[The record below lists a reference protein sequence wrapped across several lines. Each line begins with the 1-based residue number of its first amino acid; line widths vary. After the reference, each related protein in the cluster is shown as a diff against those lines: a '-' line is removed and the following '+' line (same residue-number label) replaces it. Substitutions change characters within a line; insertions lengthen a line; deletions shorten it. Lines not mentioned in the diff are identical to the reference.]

1 MHSERLRERKL
12 LTRKNS
18 IKWVKCCGAVAFLQ
32 KLRRAI
38 KLAFVFYLSFN
49 IPNACPLTNQL
60 MPKKVNAI
68 ASTIKVLAKKLT
80 GRIINAKAQ
89 SIPIPQTR

>member
-1 MHSERLRERKL
+1 MLWCRRLSPKIKASLIARL
-12 LTRKNS
+12 L
-18 IKWVKCCGAVAFLQ
+18 
-32 KLRRAI
+32 
-38 KLAFVFYLSFN
+38 FYLSFN

-68 ASTIKVLAKKLT
+68 ASTMKVFAKKLT
-80 GRIINAKAQ
+80 GRIISVKAQ

>member
-1 MHSERLRERKL
+1 MRSERLRERKP
-12 LTRKNS
+12 LTHKNG
-18 IKWVKCCGAVAFLQ
+18 IKRVKCCGAVAFLKTKGEQ
-32 KLRRAI
+32 KARL
-38 KLAFVFYLSFN
+38 LFYLSFN

-68 ASTIKVLAKKLT
+68 ASTMKVFAKKLT
-80 GRIINAKAQ
+80 GRIISVKAQ

>member
-12 LTRKNS
+12 LTHKNS
-18 IKWVKCCGAVAFLQ
+18 IKRVKCCGAVAFFKPKGEQL
-32 KLRRAI
+32 
-38 KLAFVFYLSFN
+38 LALFFYLSFN

-60 MPKKVNAI
+60 IPKKVNAI
-68 ASTIKVLAKKLT
+68 ASTMKVFAKKLT

-89 SIPIPQTR
+89 SVPIPQTR